1 MQDAFAH
8 VAAAPW
14 VAVAVV
20 FIAMV
25 AAVVQFGL
33 GMGFGLTAAP
43 LLALIDPQ
51 LVPVSTLYLGL
62 ATSAWTAFDERG
74 AVVWP
79 EVWTAAVGR
88 LIGVV
93 LATAVLV
100 WISDRKAF
108 SLVFGLMVG
117 LAVLLS
123 VAGWRMKFSRPS
135 LVAMATVS
143 GLMGTITSVGA
154 PPLALIY
161 QDRKPGQ
168 ARPTLS
174 AFFAF
179 GCAASLIGLTLSGWA
194 HVGDLYLALAM
205 MPPMLA
211 GTWAARWLRGRLDS
225 RFRPA
230 LMAIAGMAA
239 IILIIRG
246 LS

>member
-93 LATAVLV
+93 VATAVLV

-123 VAGWRMKFSRPS
+123 VAGWRLKFSRPS

-154 PPLALIY
+154 PPLAIVY
-161 QDRKPGQ
+161 QDRPAGQ
-168 ARPTLS
+168 ARPTLA
-174 AFFAF
+174 AFFAV
-179 GCAASLIGLTLSGWA
+179 GCALSLVGLHLSGWA
-194 HVGDLYLALAM
+194 GPRDLALALIM
-205 MPPMLA
+205 VPGMLA
-211 GTWAARWLRGRLDS
+211 GWLVARLLAGRFDK
-225 RFRPA
+225 RYRPA
-230 LMAIAGMAA
+230 LLTVAA
-239 IILIIRG
+239 VAAVILVLRG
-246 LS
+246 LA